1 MTRTQ
6 QPNSIAPNESEAQK
20 RAVRRQLR
28 KIENALLYQEG
39 RRGES
44 SLVPDL
50 MNQIMKIENLMR
62 RDRDDLRSFESVN
75 DELSDLEWRAFC
87 EEAPKLGREI
97 ARLNRMIMPDSPEAL
112 AA

>member
-1 MTRTQ
+1 MTTTQ
-6 QPNSIAPNESEAQK
+6 QPNSLAPKEPADQK
-20 RAVRRQLR
+20 KAIRRQLR

-50 MNQIMKIENLMR
+50 MTQIMKIENLMR
-62 RDRDDLRSFESVN
+62 RETTDLRSFGSVI
-75 DELSDLEWRAFC
+75 DELGDLEWRAFC

-97 ARLNRMIMPDSPEAL
+97 ARLNRMIEPDPPEAL

>member
-1 MTRTQ
+1 MTSTQ
-6 QPNSIAPNESEAQK
+6 TPDSITPKDPVDRKKAI
-20 RAVRRQLR
+20 RRQLR
-28 KIENALLYQEG
+28 RIENALLYQEG

-50 MNQIMKIENLMR
+50 MNQIMRVENLMR
-62 RDRDDLRSFESVN
+62 REPTDLRSFGSVI
-75 DELSDLEWRAFC
+75 DELGDLEWRAFC
-87 EEAPKLGREI
+87 EDAPKLGREI